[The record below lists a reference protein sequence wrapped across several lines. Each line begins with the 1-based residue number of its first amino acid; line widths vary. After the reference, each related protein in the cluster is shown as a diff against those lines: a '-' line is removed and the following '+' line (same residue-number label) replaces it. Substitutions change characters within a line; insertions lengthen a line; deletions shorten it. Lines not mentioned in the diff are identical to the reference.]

1 MSATYT
7 LERIVDLLQV
17 PAERREQC
25 VKEMLLGLALAEL
38 ADAPLAG
45 PITWA
50 DDGDSSCALTDSNG
64 DAILSMEVQS

>member
-1 MSATYT
+1 MKQTYQ

-45 PITWA
+45 PMTWT
-50 DDGDSSCALTDSNG
+50 DDGDSSCTLMESNG
-64 DAILSMEVQS
+64 EAILSLEVKS

>member
-1 MSATYT
+1 MTATYT
-7 LERIVDLLQV
+7 IERIVDLLQV

-45 PITWA
+45 PITWT

>member
-1 MSATYT
+1 MAETYQ

-17 PAERREQC
+17 PVERREQC

-45 PITWA
+45 PMTWT
-50 DDGDSSCALTDSNG
+50 DDGDLSCSLMEGDG
-64 DAILSMEVQS
+64 DAILSLEVKS